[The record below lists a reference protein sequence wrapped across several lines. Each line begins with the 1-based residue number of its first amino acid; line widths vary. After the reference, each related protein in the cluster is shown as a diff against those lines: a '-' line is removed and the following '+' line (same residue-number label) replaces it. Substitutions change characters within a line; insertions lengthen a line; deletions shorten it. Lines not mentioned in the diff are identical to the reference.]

1 MAYASNKMIS
11 ALVADRKEFTGNTM
25 KGRIKGKN
33 AILSTGR
40 MPQEFVDELLSDVNA
55 MEDNAII
62 YFVYSYTT
70 VIGWWT
76 YKNGWKRPMVS
87 YLGDS
92 GKVSTTTSKHQ
103 GMIPE
108 STRLYPVV

>member
-1 MAYASNKMIS
+1 MAYANNKMIP

-25 KGRIKGKN
+25 SGKIKTKYTT
-33 AILSTGR
+33 LSTGR
-40 MPQEFVDELLSDVNA
+40 MPQEFVDELEKDIEA
-55 MEDNAII
+55 MQYDSIL
-62 YFVYSYTT
+62 YLVYSYQT

-76 YKNGWKRPMVS
+76 QERGWKRPMVS

>member
-1 MAYASNKMIS
+1 MAYANNKMIP

-25 KGRIKGKN
+25 SGKIKGKN

-40 MPQEFVDELLSDVNA
+40 MPQEFVDELLSDINT
-55 MEDNAII
+55 MPNESYI
-62 YFVYSYTT
+62 YLVYSYTT

-76 YKNGWKRPMVS
+76 QENGWKRPMVS

-92 GKVSTTTSKHQ
+92 GRVSTTTSKHQ
-103 GMIPE
+103 RMTPE

>member
-1 MAYASNKMIS
+1 MIP

-25 KGRIKGKN
+25 SGRIKGKN

-40 MPQEFVDELLSDVNA
+40 MPQEFVDELLSDINT
-55 MEDNAII
+55 MPNESYI
-62 YFVYSYTT
+62 YLVYSYQT

-76 YKNGWKRPMVS
+76 QEHGWKRPDVKYS
-87 YLGDS
+87 
-92 GKVSTTTSKHQ
+92 VTTSKHQ